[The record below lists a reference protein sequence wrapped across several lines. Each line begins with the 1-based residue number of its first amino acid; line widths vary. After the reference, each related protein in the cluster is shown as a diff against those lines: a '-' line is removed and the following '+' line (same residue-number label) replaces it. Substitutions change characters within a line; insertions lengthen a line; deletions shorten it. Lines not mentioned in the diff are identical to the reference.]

1 MNDRER
7 RAVSTQ
13 QPNISTSARNERTAS
28 ERTENSRDAARRRD
42 ERETGSGFV
51 PAPTPGTRQE
61 RVEAERE
68 RNGTAV
74 QNNKRE
80 TRFGE
85 YILGQT
91 LGEGEFGKVKLGWR
105 RDGGVQVILLRLN
118 EVLYITNAI
127 FRSL

>member
-1 MNDRER
+1 VNDRER

-13 QPNISTSARNERTAS
+13 QPNISTSARNERTTS
-28 ERTENSRDAARRRD
+28 ERADNSRDAARRRD
-42 ERETGSGFV
+42 EKDPGSGYV
-51 PAPTPGTRQE
+51 PTPGSRQE

-80 TRFGE
+80 TKFGE

-105 RDGGVQVILLRLN
+105 RDGGVQVLRSS
-118 EVLYITNAI
+118 I
-127 FRSL
+127 R